1 MDNSQLK
8 SYNSAW
14 SSNSLN
20 KILLY
25 LMLYV
30 PSIRPLAKYL
40 PEQLLL
46 IGIGLYLLG
55 ALVGIYLITKKWDM
69 ISNFLNRMSVFAIL
83 VIALII
89 VNLVIYPRAD
99 ALKTELRGSDQD
111 DNLIIVGEGILRGES
126 AYHLKT
132 YLGNPISPGPGW
144 ALISL
149 PFVAFHLYALFTP
162 ASLLLGGLI
171 IKRYSGEYAKA
182 NLFLLFWMS
191 SLIFWEISV
200 VGSDMVA
207 LGIFFV
213 VAILLSHRII
223 LKTSLEF
230 YLVAILTGLL
240 ITSRINFFY
249 LGILLGVFI
258 GKQNIRQG
266 ILFGVIST
274 ATGFLLHGL
283 FMLMTDGFYSPLHL
297 ILLPKPFINS
307 TVLIIGVILCAITGV
322 LTLIYLKPTIL
333 SWLFWGWICILMPAL
348 IMSLAELFFLKFDF
362 AIWEGANYLF
372 VASPIYLVG
381 YILSAPQI
389 HQNKPVSL

>member
-1 MDNSQLK
+1 
-8 SYNSAW
+8 
-14 SSNSLN
+14 
-20 KILLY
+20 
-25 LMLYV
+25 MLYV
-30 PSIRPLAKYL
+30 PSIRPLTKYL

-46 IGIGLYLLG
+46 IGVSLYLFG
-55 ALVGIYLITKKWDM
+55 ALVGIYLVTQRWYM
-69 ISNFLNRMSVFAIL
+69 ISRFLNRMSIFVM
-83 VIALII
+83 LIVTLTL
-89 VNLVIYPRAD
+89 VNLIMYPRAD

-149 PFVAFHLYALFTP
+149 PFVAFHIYALFTP

-171 IKRYSGEYAKA
+171 IKQYSGEYAKA